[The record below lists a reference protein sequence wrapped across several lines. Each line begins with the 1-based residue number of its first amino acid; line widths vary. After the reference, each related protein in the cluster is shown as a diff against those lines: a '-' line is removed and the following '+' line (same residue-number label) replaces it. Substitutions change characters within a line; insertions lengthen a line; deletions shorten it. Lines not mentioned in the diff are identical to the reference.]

1 MRVLEDMA
9 KGWLRDK
16 GFPVPPGAAAANSEE
31 ARDAAERLGGEW
43 VVKALIPAGRRGKA
57 GGVLS
62 AASPQA
68 CGDSANELIGR
79 TIADHR
85 VSKVYVE
92 SKIDIAEEFYL
103 GFFAGGERPHLL
115 LSRFGGVDIEST
127 FEQRPEAVIKSE
139 LDPCRDLT
147 EWAARELWLQAG
159 VNGPVLRELGELT
172 ARLAAAFRTG
182 DMLLLEIN
190 PLATDR
196 QGRLSLVGAM
206 MEIDAQALDRQPE
219 WKRMEDPGAGG
230 VINERER
237 EVEEVNR
244 TIPGGEC
251 RYVELDGD
259 IGLLVGGGGAGLYQH
274 DMIVDA
280 GGHPANHCVTPPTGS
295 DSRKLK
301 AVIKAILGNPKTR
314 SLLVGFNFAQM
325 ARADIR
331 VQSLVEVVD
340 HMQLDTTNFPIVIR
354 MFGAGEAEARAMV
367 ADRPGFHY
375 MARGTTLSDA
385 VQRIVAL
392 TREATETERA
402 AS

>member
-127 FEQRPEAVIKSE
+127 FEQRPE
-139 LDPCRDLT
+139 
-147 EWAARELWLQAG
+147 AG